1 VKTVE
6 DKPQAADWAVKR
18 QMEHSMSRG
27 VDWLFLVSDDSDFS
41 DMLRRAREANLG
53 TVVVG
58 DWDRALGRHADLW
71 VPWIR
76 VQNGEVA
83 EKDLVLKSER
93 RREEED
99 ELFSV
104 SSLDG
109 NLDSE
114 SDLLD
119 GLVDELVAART
130 EINEVRIS
138 AFSEGEE
145 EEWDS

>member
-1 VKTVE
+1 
-6 DKPQAADWAVKR
+6 
-18 QMEHSMSRG
+18 
-27 VDWLFLVSDDSDFS
+27 L
-41 DMLRRAREANLG
+41 
-53 TVVVG
+53 
-58 DWDRALGRHADLW
+58 
-71 VPWIR
+71 
-76 VQNGEVA
+76 
-83 EKDLVLKSER
+83 
-93 RREEED
+93 
-99 ELFSV
+99 SV

>member
-1 VKTVE
+1 LVVE
-6 DKPQAADWAVKR
+6 IKYD
-18 QMEHSMSRG
+18 SLRG
-27 VDWLFLVSDDSDFS
+27 GWCSKEV
-41 DMLRRAREANLG
+41 A
-53 TVVVG
+53 G

-71 VPWIR
+71 VPWIQ

-145 EEWDS
+145 EEWDSEEEDGDYLM